1 MGWRD
6 IKAKARS
13 TVNEAFR
20 VPVIYLVPGAN
31 QPPVPT
37 HARILSSFKAL
48 GDMAGTSY
56 DYAEIEA
63 MTPKV
68 IFWLSD
74 GVSPRRNALVLVSET
89 EGYALGA
96 ADPIDGLT
104 QTADAVPLS
113 TEEAAM
119 RWAAAQAAMNPVP

>member
-6 IKAKARS
+6 IKARARS
-13 TVNEAFR
+13 TVNETFR
-20 VPVIYLVPGAN
+20 VPVIYLVPGASS
-31 QPPVPT
+31 PPVPT

-74 GVSPRRNALVLVSET
+74 GPRPQRNALVLVSEN

-96 ADPIDGLT
+96 LDPVDGLT

-113 TEEAAM
+113 PAEAAA
-119 RWAAAQAAMNPVP
+119 RWAAAQAALNP